1 MSPVSTF
8 PATTSQPPGSTPAV
22 PGEIQKQVILD
33 YLTAFGLA
41 SQLTESEKL
50 QFIEI
55 AQAFHLNPFK
65 REIHVVVYGEG
76 EYRRLSIITG
86 YAVYLK
92 RAERTGKLDGW
103 RAWVEGQGEEMK
115 ACVEIHRKDWA
126 NPFVHEVYWRE
137 AVQKKRDGTPS
148 SFWTKQ
154 PRFQLKK
161 VAISQGFRLCFP
173 DELGG
178 LPYDAAELPDAET
191 ITPTTPMTPVSQAHI
206 PALST
211 PVPSRPAAPEV
222 QRPAPTSPKPVAANV
237 QHPATVNPKPV
248 FDEAPVA
255 SPTEPVPIRFIGY
268 HDQYPGESRDALLKR
283 LEAYLDDNAE
293 AFTEK
298 HGDWVLDKARKSQDR
313 DGVMKMLTYAQKVV
327 RNVSSVT
334 GASA

>member
-8 PATTSQPPGSTPAV
+8 PAATRQPPGSTPAV

-50 QFIEI
+50 QFVEI

-76 EYRRLSIITG
+76 EYRRLSIIAG
-86 YAVYLK
+86 YEVYLK
-92 RAERTGKLDGW
+92 RAERTGKLDGCA
-103 RAWVEGQGEEMK
+103 RWVEGQGEEMK

-161 VAISQGFRLCFP
+161 WL
-173 DELGG
+173 
-178 LPYDAAELPDAET
+178 
-191 ITPTTPMTPVSQAHI
+191 
-206 PALST
+206 
-211 PVPSRPAAPEV
+211 
-222 QRPAPTSPKPVAANV
+222 
-237 QHPATVNPKPV
+237 
-248 FDEAPVA
+248 
-255 SPTEPVPIRFIGY
+255 
-268 HDQYPGESRDALLKR
+268 
-283 LEAYLDDNAE
+283 
-293 AFTEK
+293 
-298 HGDWVLDKARKSQDR
+298 
-313 DGVMKMLTYAQKVV
+313 
-327 RNVSSVT
+327 
-334 GASA
+334 